1 MSDSVKKY
9 HELVEDGIIDPN
21 LELEDRPYIY
31 ESPDGG
37 KSVYRRKF
45 NSLENRELITS
56 GSYTELELVETVAD
70 LARQFE
76 NSSPKLL
83 LALAKDNPKF
93 KILISHGHD
102 DHLDDEWLSLFPKDV
117 TIIIPEYK
125 SKGFLSRLK
134 KLGLTNINEASNDG
148 LQSDIFKIKSYM
160 IPYI

>member
-83 LALAKDNPKF
+83 LALAKDQ
-93 KILISHGHD
+93 
-102 DHLDDEWLSLFPKDV
+102 LSK
-117 TIIIPEYK
+117 
-125 SKGFLSRLK
+125 
-134 KLGLTNINEASNDG
+134 
-148 LQSDIFKIKSYM
+148 
-160 IPYI
+160 